1 LRLLLDT
8 HILLW
13 CLAAS
18 PRLSPATVHLI
29 DEQAEDVLASAAS
42 VWEVAIKWS
51 LRRGV
56 ASDMPLSGADFLAAL
71 EQVGLEI
78 LPIAPSH
85 AAAVER
91 LPLLHGDPFDRLLIA
106 QARCEGL
113 VLLTADAQLADYGD
127 GVRLA

>member
-1 LRLLLDT
+1 MRLLLDT

-13 CLAAS
+13 RLAAS
-18 PRLSPATVHLI
+18 PRVSEVTARLI
-29 DEQAEDVLASAAS
+29 DEQADAVFASAAS

-51 LRRGV
+51 LRRGA
-56 ASDMPLSGADFLAAL
+56 ASDMPLSGSDFLTAL

-78 LPIAPSH
+78 LPITPAH

-91 LPLLHGDPFDRLLIA
+91 LPMLHGDPFDRLLIA

-113 VLLTADAQLADYGD
+113 ALLTADAQLVAYGD
-127 GVRLA
+127 GVRFG